1 MQNTNKIKDELQND
15 ALEKFKEHYYKNKET
30 RGILCACCG
39 YGKSYLMYKLIKEC
53 INRGENLFI
62 IATSRIKLLEQLG
75 PDFYQWNTN
84 DKNKWNLQISVFCSE
99 NITCQGETKYDKIKF
114 NIDSSEL
121 INKITEIKKNTINII
136 LTTYNSANKIVEKI
150 GEYNKKIEKE
160 SDSNLEMIEPDLII
174 LDEAHNT
181 VGSGSKKGEKF
192 HHDLFKTNEHFES
205 SKYLFMTAT
214 PLKMVHK
221 NPNSKINTDETI
233 YSMDNT
239 KTYGKIFYYYTF
251 SEAIKD
257 GIITDFQT
265 IKLEQS
271 KEFLI
276 PQDIKNKITSL
287 SKSERE
293 KKYFNEISSLLI
305 QSSIRYNFKKTIV
318 YISNKTKAELLR
330 NILEQMQKGFKNM
343 SHRKFSLD
351 IYKIVDD
358 MTNTE
363 KKKEQEKF
371 IRSERSVLISV
382 NIFNEGVDIPC
393 VDSVMFAE
401 ERYSQ
406 TTIVQNIGRCL
417 RLDSNNKNKLGYV
430 IIPNILYEIAEDE
443 NNQFYSSKFK
453 VIRNCINI
461 IKNNKSKNFLF
472 KKFTNNKNNLENID
486 SDIDSGDDNDIEN
499 ELDDE
504 INNVNNEN
512 KINLDIDGFMNSN
525 IELLKYFKITGT
537 FDGYISNT
545 TLDEIREKYVIK
557 EKINNIKDYAY
568 KIKKDKNDQWLRLDI
583 DYKNEWIS
591 WNNFLTNIESPK
603 YEDAKKIIENLCNDH
618 KLDIKKWSNFKDI
631 YDYLLSNEQE
641 EEYDYEQSPFG
652 NNNFKLIDNIKRR
665 DKKQYNKIVDLVFKI
680 PNQPEKFYKSSG
692 SWISMEDFL
701 GYDKDGNQIN
711 NKVKPNNQNNQT
723 IDLDKNL
730 KNLLNNDNTKVKKG
744 KWNNIKIEIPKQLIN
759 QLVNDKVYDE
769 NKLNLVVQYRLNKN
783 YIYDTSIIILEDK
796 NNKNI
801 LGKISLEDNKVEYI
815 KNILNK
821 TNQKLDEI
829 KYDVS
834 LYFDK
839 DIEKIINNLITEIK
853 NKVNKNQLND
863 EIEIPN
869 ILLSTKNNNSKN
881 IIIVDENNKIESNN
895 LSQNLNNTKNE
906 YDKLIKKYSESSDK
920 YERTELLF
928 KIRKYYPNF
937 RAPWSDDDKNKL
949 INHIKNDNNITLDS
963 LMKITGRNDG
973 GIVIQLK
980 KLLEENKIKIN
991 DLSKNIKNEL
1001 LDKDKNENKNNSLDN
1016 QSSKIINHIND
1027 DYDENRFEKYA
1038 F

>member
-1 MQNTNKIKDELQND
+1 MQNSNKKKDKLQNE
-15 ALEKFKEHYYKNKET
+15 ALENFKEHYYKNKET

-121 INKITEIKKNTINII
+121 INKITEIKKRNTINII
-136 LTTYNSANKIVEKI
+136 LTTYNSAIKVVEKI

-160 SDSNLEMIEPDLII
+160 SDSTLDMIEPDLII

-181 VGSGSKKGEKF
+181 VGSGSKNKGEKF
-192 HHDLFKTNEHFES
+192 HHELFKTNDYFES

-221 NPNSKINTDETI
+221 NPNSKINTEETI

-257 GIITDFQT
+257 GIITDFKT
-265 IKLEQS
+265 IYLEQN
-271 KEFLI
+271 KDLLI
-276 PQDIKNKITSL
+276 PQDIKNKISNL

-305 QSSIRYNFKKTIV
+305 QSLITYNFKKTIV

-343 SHRKFSLD
+343 PYRKFSLD

-371 IRSERSVLISV
+371 IKSERSVLISV

-417 RLDSNNKNKLGYV
+417 RLDSNNINKLGYV
-430 IIPNILYEIAEDE
+430 ILPNILYEMAEDE

-461 IKNNKSKNFLF
+461 IKNNKNKNFLF

-504 INNVNNEN
+504 INNINNEN

-545 TLDEIREKYVIK
+545 TLDEIREKYVVK
-557 EKINNIKDYAY
+557 EKINNIKDYSY

-591 WNNFLTNIESPK
+591 WNYFLTNIESPK
-603 YEDAKKIIENLCNDH
+603 YEDAKKIIENLYNEH
-618 KLDIKKWSNFKDI
+618 KLEIKKWSTFIEI
-631 YDYLLSNEQE
+631 YEYLLSNEQE
-641 EEYDYEQSPFG
+641 EEYDYEQSPFI
-652 NNNFKLIDNIKRR
+652 NNNFKLIDNLRR
-665 DKKQYNKIVDLVFKI
+665 KDKKQYNKIVDTIFKI

-701 GYDKDGNQIN
+701 GYDKDGNQTTNI
-711 NKVKPNNQNNQT
+711 KPKLNNQNNQT

-730 KNLLNNDNTKVKKG
+730 KNLLNNDNAKVKKG
-744 KWNNIKIEIPKQLIN
+744 KWNNIKIEIPKQIIN

-769 NKLNLVVQYRLNKN
+769 NKLNLFVQYRLNKN
-783 YIYDTSIIILEDK
+783 HIYDTSIIILEDK
-796 NNKNI
+796 VNKNI
-801 LGKISLEDNKVEYI
+801 LGKISLEDNKIEYI

-821 TNQKLDEI
+821 TNQELDEI
-829 KYDVS
+829 KYDAS

-839 DIEKIINNLITEIK
+839 DIEKIINIFIK
-853 NKVNKNQLND
+853 DIKHKVNKNESNNELD
-863 EIEIPN
+863 IPN
-869 ILLSTKNNNSKN
+869 ILLSNKNNNLDN
-881 IIIVDENNKIESNN
+881 IIIVDEKINLENNNKNIVDYKKCEPLINKYHE
-895 LSQNLNNTKNE
+895 TK
-906 YDKLIKKYSESSDK
+906 DR
-920 YERTELLF
+920 YEKTSLRF
-928 KIRKYYPNF
+928 KIREYYPNF
-937 RAPWSDDDKNKL
+937 YAPWTDDNKKVLLDYLNNNNNILIEDLYNLTGRHEGGIISQINKFCDDGKININKL
-949 INHIKNDNNITLDS
+949 PDNIIKMINPNKVPEVYYNEEINNIL
-963 LMKITGRNDG
+963 
-973 GIVIQLK
+973 Q
-980 KLLEENKIKIN
+980 
-991 DLSKNIKNEL
+991 
-1001 LDKDKNENKNNSLDN
+1001 KDIDIEKR
-1016 QSSKIINHIND
+1016 
-1027 DYDENRFEKYA
+1027 YEKYC
-1038 F
+1038 FK